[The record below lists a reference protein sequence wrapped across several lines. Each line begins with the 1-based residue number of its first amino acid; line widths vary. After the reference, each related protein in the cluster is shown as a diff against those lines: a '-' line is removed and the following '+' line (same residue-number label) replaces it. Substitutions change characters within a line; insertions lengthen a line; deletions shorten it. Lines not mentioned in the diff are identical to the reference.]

1 VRSDASDAADNVEA
15 VNGAIAISAAVAK
28 AIGFITVRH
37 VIRVHAGRL
46 EPNITSRGDI
56 QRDGCNGSPAR
67 HAVLVAR

>member
-1 VRSDASDAADNVEA
+1 MRSDASDAADNVEA

-46 EPNITSRGDI
+46 EPNITYS
-56 QRDGCNGSPAR
+56 AR
-67 HAVLVAR
+67 MLVCSQTDVAAVRPGTQC